1 MREQAKGQAF
11 DPLCRNCRQSRKIAP
26 GTKNI
31 QRTGLCRVCAAAVAS
46 VMRQRP
52 SPKRTAHRDRL
63 KAEGRALS
71 PRPWQFAVATR
82 AQKTQ
87 RGPTESWWARRD
99 FSTAL
104 AEQMSRF
111 KAGGSE

>member
-31 QRTGLCRVCAAAVAS
+31 QRTGLCRTCAAAVAS
-46 VMRQRP
+46 ISRQRP
-52 SPKRTAHRDRL
+52 TAKRAAHRERI
-63 KAEGRALS
+63 KAEQRALS
-71 PRPWQFAVATR
+71 PRAWEFASATR
-82 AQKTQ
+82 AQKAQ

-104 AEQMSRF
+104 AEQMDRF